1 MMIDMEHYQDKPQAY
16 ILEEVQ
22 KLSKK
27 IVKQQKQADTE
38 GFKTYGGALGIQ
50 TLRQDR
56 KTLQGLLN
64 RPKLASVDG
73 EAV

>member
-1 MMIDMEHYQDKPQAY
+1 MIDMEHYQDKPQDY
-16 ILEEVQ
+16 ILDEVK
-22 KLSKK
+22 KLTKK
-27 IVKQQKQADTE
+27 IDKQQKQADKE

-64 RPKLASVDG
+64 RPKLVTLDG